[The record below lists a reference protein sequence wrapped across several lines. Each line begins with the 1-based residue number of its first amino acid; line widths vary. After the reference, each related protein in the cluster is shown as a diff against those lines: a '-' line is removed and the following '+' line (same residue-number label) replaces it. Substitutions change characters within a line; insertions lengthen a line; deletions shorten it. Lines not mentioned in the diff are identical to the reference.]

1 MYLVY
6 YWTESNESPTE
17 QEIIIRA
24 DDMENALKTFKKEV
38 KQHESITTITELTYV
53 YNYNSRC

>member
-6 YWTESNESPTE
+6 YWAESNESPTE

-24 DDMENALKTFKKEV
+24 DDMEEAIKLFKKEV
-38 KQHESITTITELTYV
+38 KQHQSITTITELAYV
-53 YNYNSRC
+53 